1 MKVSIFSIAG
11 ARDME
16 PRLNIYFPNGDKIT
30 ANLDRESVRDAVFHV
45 TEEKYAVSWKEA
57 NDSVKAAIRDSKYTI
72 PADTLE
78 WANEK

>member
-1 MKVSIFSIAG
+1 MKVSIHNIVG

-16 PRLNIYFPNGDKIT
+16 PRLNIHCPNGDRII